1 MKLTILTLLYV
12 VAIENLKMK
21 VILSSKIKAIYN
33 GDINQHNFA

>member
-1 MKLTILTLLYV
+1 MKLAILTLLYL

-21 VILSSKIKAIYN
+21 VILSSEIKAIYS

>member
-1 MKLTILTLLYV
+1 MKLAILTLLYV

-21 VILSSKIKAIYN
+21 VILSSKIEAIYN